1 MINPELCRDKTD
13 EELVKLVLEN
23 QDYFLCLMLRYREKL
38 MRYVIRI
45 SGVRYEDAED
55 ILQDIFIK
63 VYKNLYDFDTGLKF
77 SSWIYRI
84 AHNHTISN
92 YRKAKARGDLTS
104 IDLDNEGVKEL
115 ASELNVEKNIDRD
128 ITKLQVAKI
137 LAQLDAKYQEV
148 LILRYLEEKD
158 YNEIADILKKPL
170 GTIATLINRAKK
182 QFKHKALA
190 QNINF

>member
-1 MINPELCRDKTD
+1 MINPELCREKSD

-23 QDYFLCLMLRYREKL
+23 QDYFICLMQRYSDKL
-38 MRYVIRI
+38 IRYIIRI
-45 SGVRYEDAED
+45 SGVSQDDAED

-63 VYKNLYDFDTGLKF
+63 VYKNLNDFNTGLKF

-92 YRKAKARGDLTS
+92 YRKAKSRGDLNS
-104 IDLDNEGVKEL
+104 IDLDDEGVKEL
-115 ASELNVEKNIDRD
+115 AAELSIQKNIDQE
-128 ITKLQVAKI
+128 ITKVQVGKI
-137 LAQLDAKYQEV
+137 LNQLDPKYKEV
-148 LILRYLEEKD
+148 LVLRFLEEKD

-182 QFKHKALA
+182 QFKQKALS